1 MIFLTEVMDLTEVAS
16 YATFELDEATI
27 ELIRI
32 GQAAFQALK
41 TTPKMDPLALHLDC
55 GVDVKFWEE
64 CDFGE
69 EEEDEEAVEKMKE
82 VRYAVVG
89 KVPSDLEGQEDIFA
103 DGVRLVIGDETFH
116 FIGYGDDGVMETVS
130 IPYSV
135 LPEEKK
141 EEAA

>member
-1 MIFLTEVMDLTEVAS
+1 MIFLTEVMDLSEIAS

-27 ELIRI
+27 DLIRA

-41 TTPKMDPLALHLDC
+41 ANPKMDPIALHLDC
-55 GVDVKFWEE
+55 GVEVQFWEE
-64 CDFGE
+64 CDFGQE
-69 EEEDEEAVEKMKE
+69 EGDEKAAEKMKE
-82 VRYAVVG
+82 VRYAVVS
-89 KVPSDLEGQEDIFA
+89 KVPSDLEDQEDIFA
-103 DGVRLVIGDETFH
+103 DGVALVVGDNVFH
-116 FIGYGDDGVMETVS
+116 FIGYGDDGIMETVS